1 VTATNFGGFKE
12 RLIKAYGGDESKVPW
27 PQGVH
32 TVEEGAKN
40 VVRLA
45 TLGIDGETERV
56 GNKNGMLPW

>member
-40 VVRLA
+40 
-45 TLGIDGETERV
+45 
-56 GNKNGMLPW
+56 GMLPW